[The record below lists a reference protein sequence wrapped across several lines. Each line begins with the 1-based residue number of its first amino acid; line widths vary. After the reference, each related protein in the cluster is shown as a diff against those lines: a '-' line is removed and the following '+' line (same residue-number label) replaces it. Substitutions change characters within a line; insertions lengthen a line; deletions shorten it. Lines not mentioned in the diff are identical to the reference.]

1 MHRSSVATCLLAGG
15 FIGTLVIGFA
25 GQARAA
31 DAAGGER
38 IFKTQC
44 GACHA
49 VEAGKNRIGPS
60 MFGIVG
66 RPSGAVEGFRYSAA
80 NKSAALTWDTATLD
94 RYLINP
100 REMVPG
106 TTMTYAGL
114 RNEAQRADVVAYLDS
129 LK

>member
-1 MHRSSVATCLLAGG
+1 MHRSAIAACLLAACS
-15 FIGTLVIGFA
+15 IGSLRP
-25 GQARAA
+25 ARAA
-31 DAAGGER
+31 DAVSGER

-49 VEAGKNRIGPS
+49 AEAGKNRIGPS

-66 RPSGAVEGFRYSAA
+66 RPSGAVGGFRYSAA
-80 NKSAALTWDTATLD
+80 NKNAGLTWDTATLD

-100 REMVPG
+100 REAIPG
-106 TTMTYAGL
+106 TSMTYAGL

>member
-1 MHRSSVATCLLAGG
+1 MRSLSIAICLLVAGVAG
-15 FIGTLVIGFA
+15 SP

-31 DAAGGER
+31 DAEGGER
-38 IFKTQC
+38 IFKAQC

-49 VEAGKNRIGPS
+49 VEAGRNRIGPS

-66 RPSGAVEGFRYSAA
+66 RPSGTVEGFRYSAA
-80 NKSAALTWDTATLD
+80 NKNAGLTWDTATLD

-100 REMVPG
+100 RETIPG
-106 TTMTYAGL
+106 TSMTYAGL
-114 RNEAQRADVVAYLDS
+114 RNEAQRADMVAYLGT